1 MFDFVKLN
9 NIYYAGSHGMD
20 ISTPSDYVKNGN
32 HKHQTRAIDK
42 KVFLVEVCT
51 LLCDQQMLACHRCFN
66 YCIQSLE
73 MAQREVELQPMDAF
87 GFHDLDIVDHL
98 QGNEMVNF
106 LPAQEFLPK
115 IQEVYKQYGVQY
127 NDSFW
132 DGFLIKKSLCIN

>member
-1 MFDFVKLN
+1 
-9 NIYYAGSHGMD
+9 
-20 ISTPSDYVKNGN
+20 
-32 HKHQTRAIDK
+32 
-42 KVFLVEVCT
+42 
-51 LLCDQQMLACHRCFN
+51 
-66 YCIQSLE
+66 
-73 MAQREVELQPMDAF
+73 MDAF

-115 IQEVYKQYGVQY
+115 IQKVYKQYGVQY